1 MTDVN
6 KCRRVRL
13 ARRGQWPR
21 CGTCDKRDAMR
32 ALWVTAWESQ
42 REMLPQA
49 TAQSSVCPRI
59 EHNDR
64 ACVLAGSALASVKT
78 ADGPGGV

>member
-1 MTDVN
+1 
-6 KCRRVRL
+6 
-13 ARRGQWPR
+13 
-21 CGTCDKRDAMR
+21 MR

-59 EHNDR
+59 KHNDGPVCLQAAR
-64 ACVLAGSALASVKT
+64 WLQLRQSMDLELYERIIIQETDFNEDFDIRKNKKT
-78 ADGPGGV
+78 KRS